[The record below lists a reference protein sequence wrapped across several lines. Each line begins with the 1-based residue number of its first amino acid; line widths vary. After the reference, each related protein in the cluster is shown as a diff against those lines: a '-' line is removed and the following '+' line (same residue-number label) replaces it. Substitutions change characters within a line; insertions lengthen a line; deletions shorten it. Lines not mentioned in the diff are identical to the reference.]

1 MCKLTILNKWW
12 FISKNGKTV
21 LFGVGKPAQA
31 LAIAKANDMV
41 LTEFEDQSD
50 KRAA

>member
-12 FISKNGKTV
+12 FISKNGKIV
-21 LFGVGKPAQA
+21 LFGVGTPSQA

-41 LTEFEDQSD
+41 LTEFEDRN